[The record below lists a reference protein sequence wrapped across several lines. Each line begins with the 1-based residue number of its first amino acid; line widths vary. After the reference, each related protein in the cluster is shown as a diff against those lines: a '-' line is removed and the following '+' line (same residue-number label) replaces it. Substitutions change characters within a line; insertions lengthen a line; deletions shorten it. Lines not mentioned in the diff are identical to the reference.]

1 MGLLYEELRLDDKR
15 LQLIVSRVATD
26 VMMHDH
32 FNYGD
37 IPSLP
42 DAERQRL
49 NSEFKEG
56 LKFLQENAIIR
67 FSEETYMYRVVVLN
81 EYQLDQLVG
90 ELGWLETYLE
100 GVSGKTPPPNDDMAF
115 YERRTGNI
123 IINGTRKTL
132 KGTNKKLFDAL
143 FIQSPEP
150 VSRSSIRKIVGIRKR
165 DFLKDDNKKYKL
177 NMPETAAEKEAIN
190 GAFSNLRK
198 ACGVTSQTITLNLEG
213 GRLRARAMPLIE
225 ADEIYLSN
233 FLTA

>member
-1 MGLLYEELRLDDKR
+1 MGLLYKELGLTDNR
-15 LQLIVSRVATD
+15 LQEIVCHTAVD
-26 VMMHDH
+26 VMMYDH
-32 FNYGD
+32 TDDGD
-37 IPSLP
+37 ISSLP
-42 DAERQRL
+42 DAERKRL
-49 NSEFKEG
+49 NDNFKIG
-56 LKFLQENAIIR
+56 LNYLQANKIIR
-67 FSEETYMYRVVVLN
+67 FSEELYMYRIVVLN
-81 EYQLDQLVG
+81 EYRLHQLIG
-90 ELGWLETYLE
+90 ELKWLETYLD

-115 YERRTGNI
+115 YERSSGNV

-150 VSRSSIRKIVGIRKR
+150 VTKSNLRKIVGIRKR
-165 DFLKDDNKKYKL
+165 DFLKKDRKKHKM
-177 NMPETAAEKEAIN
+177 NMPETASEKEAIN

-198 ACGVTSQTITLNLEG
+198 ACGVTSRTITLGLEG